1 MVMTIAFF
9 NQFTGVN
16 LIGIYSTSIFEGLQ
30 QGTTGIGNEQQE
42 AAISPMVGSAIVGVS

>member
-1 MVMTIAFF
+1 MAIAFF

-30 QGTTGIGNEQQE
+30 DGSTGLEENSQE
-42 AAISPMVGSAIVGVS
+42 TSISPIMGSAIVGVA